1 MLNSIN
7 LNDKIYEDL
16 FAEALAQISIYSKEW
31 TNFNPSDP
39 GITLLEN
46 LTAFNLLQQSRI
58 NHVTDDIRRSMLKLL
73 GCQPRT
79 NQAATAFVKLPEG
92 EEVSKLPAQYQF
104 YSGSLCF
111 ETDDVTPIF
120 NWSIRGA
127 YTKISEEFRDIT
139 YLIKHQHGAIAVFG
153 TEPREG
159 AALYLILD
167 GDVPTGEWICFRV
180 ECGDGQLRNLLSEN
194 DASIDQ
200 VQWQAYTEQGW
211 IDIDA
216 KDESR
221 GFFSSGILS
230 VRIPEGGLA
239 HYTEAPESGAAL
251 RCVLKSGCSEHPAK
265 LQRITENLFPLVQK
279 QTHSRSILFA
289 GNDEIEVISQLAAD
303 GFIFVYCKEA
313 EGKDYR
319 LYKPYSGTEEQGR
332 FYQLEPVQNGAV
344 IRFDKDKFGFG
355 PVKGED
361 TVCVVCCDEMMI
373 HHRDL
378 GVVYGYDD
386 QIISMDFIEDVLP
399 ESFSVM
405 AEIPDSNGDYFY
417 RVMKAGQTDPH
428 ELCFELYSHEG
439 ELRIIHPGVGTTYHL
454 YACDCAVT
462 RGGNGNIRD
471 GSTLIHREGLPGM
484 ENERHVKC
492 IGQAEGGQS
501 WESPED
507 MRLRF
512 VDDLRQV
519 HTAVLPSDYEALAL
533 ATPGLAIHKANAWAD
548 PEKNI
553 VWVAVKP
560 MGNGKSYPQLSPNY
574 INEISG
580 YLNRFR
586 MITTRV
592 ELVQPRYVPIHV
604 SARFR
609 VKKHYQSV
617 EQEVRD
623 LLVKILD
630 HVEGE
635 DDFGGWIRFDELHRR
650 ISRLSGIVGVDSLH
664 LTAGD
669 TLGAKQVGTDIRLAE
684 DSLACPGNMHLDF
697 TYEIIRGR

>member
-7 LNDKIYEDL
+7 LNDKSYEDL

-58 NHVTDDIRRSMLKLL
+58 NNVTDDIRRAMLKIL

-79 NQAATAFVKLPEG
+79 NQAATAFVKLPE
-92 EEVSKLPAQYQF
+92 EQEIARLPAQYQF

-111 ETDDVTPIF
+111 ETEDVTSVF
-120 NWSIRGA
+120 NWSIRAA
-127 YTKISEEFRDIT
+127 YAKIAEEFRDIT
-139 YLIKHQHGAIAVFG
+139 YLIKHQHGTIAVFG
-153 TEPREG
+153 TEPCEEN
-159 AALYLILD
+159 ALYLILD
-167 GDVPTGEWICFRV
+167 GDIPSGEWIQFRV
-180 ECGDGQLRNLLSEN
+180 ECGDGQLRNPLSEN
-194 DASIDQ
+194 DASLDQ

-211 IDIDA
+211 TDIEV

-221 GFFSSGILS
+221 SFFTSGIVS
-230 VRIPEGGLA
+230 VLVPEGGLA
-239 HYTEAPESGAAL
+239 HCTETPESGATL
-251 RCVLKSGCSEHPAK
+251 RCVLKSGCSEHPPK

-289 GNDEIEVISQLAAD
+289 GSDEIKVISQLAAD
-303 GFIFVYCKEA
+303 GFLFVYCKEA
-313 EGKDYR
+313 DGEDYR
-319 LYKPYSGTEEQGR
+319 LYSQYNGTEERGR
-332 FYQLEPVQNGAV
+332 FYQVELIQNGAM
-344 IRFDKDKFGFG
+344 IRFDQEKFGYG
-355 PVKGED
+355 PAEGEN
-361 TVCVVCCDEMMI
+361 TVCVVCCDDMMI

-386 QIISMDFIEDVLP
+386 QMISMDFMEDVLP
-399 ESFSVM
+399 EPFSVM
-405 AEIPDSNGDYFY
+405 AEIPEGNGGYFY
-417 RVMKAGQTDPH
+417 RMMKAGQKDPH

-439 ELRIIHPGVGTTYHL
+439 AIRIIHPGVGTEYHL
-454 YACDCAVT
+454 YVCDCAVT
-462 RGGNGNIRD
+462 HGGNGNIRD

-484 ENERHVKC
+484 ESELHVKC
-492 IGQAEGGQS
+492 IGQATGGQS

-512 VDDLRQV
+512 VNDLRQV

-533 ATPGLAIHKANAWAD
+533 ATPGLAIHKVNAWAD
-548 PEKNI
+548 SEKNL
-553 VWVAVKP
+553 VWVVVKP
-560 MGNGKSYPQLSPNY
+560 RGNGKPYPKLSQNY
-574 INEISG
+574 MNEISG

-609 VKKHYQSV
+609 LKKHYQSV

-623 LLVKILD
+623 LLTKLLD

-650 ISRLSGIVGVDSLH
+650 ISRLPGIVGVDSLH

-669 TLGAKQVGTDIRLAE
+669 TFGAKQVGTDILLAE
-684 DSLACPGNMHLDF
+684 DSLACPGNLHLDF